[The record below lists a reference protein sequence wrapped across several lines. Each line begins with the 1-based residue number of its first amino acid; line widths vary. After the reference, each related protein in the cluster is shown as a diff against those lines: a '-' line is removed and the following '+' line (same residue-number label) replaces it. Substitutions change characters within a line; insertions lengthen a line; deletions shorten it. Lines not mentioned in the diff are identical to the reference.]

1 MSLFWLGGRHDDL
14 LRRSVIQVLEL
25 PELVRLPLQF
35 GHTLLCL
42 RGFPFPTAPS
52 LRSRRVAALWE
63 RRANSHPLL
72 LLLIS
77 SLRPL
82 FLLFML
88 LQQRRGG
95 FQVPRRGAT
104 PHAGSLHCSHKCGAT
119 GHGTHSSS
127 GSLPGAMSP
136 SAYVAPPTRAPCPT
150 LTWACLPRC
159 GHTGTAMQTSG
170 IVPGRRA

>member
-1 MSLFWLGGRHDDL
+1 MRRGHKHLSLFWLGGRHDDL

-95 FQVPRRGAT
+95 FQVPRRGA
-104 PHAGSLHCSHKCGAT
+104 PIPDGHKPCCRREGGRGSGDRAGLWRGREMGRETNGLPCS
-119 GHGTHSSS
+119 
-127 GSLPGAMSP
+127 
-136 SAYVAPPTRAPCPT
+136 R
-150 LTWACLPRC
+150 
-159 GHTGTAMQTSG
+159 
-170 IVPGRRA
+170 